1 MDGGT
6 TSLAAR
12 ARPLRL
18 TLVGPT
24 PPLRGGIAHYT
35 TALVRALRPHHQV
48 QVVGLRR
55 QYPKWFFPGTTEEDR
70 SVVPLD
76 LHADVVVDPL
86 LPTSWPAAARMI
98 VAHRPDAIIMAWWQ
112 PALGAVLASFVR
124 YARRRCPTR
133 VIFLC
138 HNVGAHD
145 ATPWDRWLTSY
156 GLRNCDAV
164 IVHSDA
170 DAQQVTRHRLRASA
184 RVVRTTHPAYDLPEF
199 GAALDPATAR
209 TRLGL
214 AGDVLLFFGLVRRYK
229 GLADVIAAL
238 PRIRQRRDCTLLV
251 AGEFYEPR
259 AHYDAQI
266 RALGLSEHVRLCD
279 GYVPNEQVG
288 VYFSAADMVLAP
300 YRRATQSG
308 VVALAQQFHRPVI
321 VSRVG
326 GLRDMIAEGVTG
338 LSVPPADPDALATA
352 VLRIYEDGIDT
363 WRARVQQ
370 ARVTTWA
377 EEMDAIER
385 LAAP

>member
-1 MDGGT
+1 MEREST
-6 TSLAAR
+6 NFATR

-55 QYPKWFFPGTTEEDR
+55 QYPKWFFPGTTEVDR
-70 SVVPLD
+70 SAVPLAMD
-76 LHADVVVDPL
+76 ADVVVDPL
-86 LPTSWPAAARMI
+86 LPTSWPAAARAI
-98 VAHRPDAIIMAWWQ
+98 AAHQPDAIVMAWWQ

-124 YARRRCPTR
+124 YAQRRCSTR

-145 ATPWDRWLTSY
+145 ATPLDRWLTRY
-156 GLRNCDAV
+156 GLRTCDAV
-164 IVHSDA
+164 IAHSDS
-170 DAQQVTRHRLRASA
+170 DARQVARVHPRA

-199 GAALDPATAR
+199 GAALDSASAR
-209 TRLGL
+209 AQLGL
-214 AGDVLLFFGLVRRYK
+214 AGDVLLFFGLIRRYK
-229 GLADVIAAL
+229 GLTDVIAAL
-238 PRIRQRRDCTLLV
+238 PRIRQHRDCTLLV

-266 RALGLSEHVRLCD
+266 EALGLSEHVRLCD
-279 GYVPNEQVG
+279 AYVPNEQVG
-288 VYFSAADMVLAP
+288 VYFSAADMILAP
-300 YRRATQSG
+300 YRRATQSS
-308 VVALAQQFHRPVI
+308 VVAVAQQFQRPVI

-326 GLRDMIAEGVTG
+326 GLRDMIEEGVTG
-338 LSVPPADPDALATA
+338 LSVPPTDPDALATA
-352 VLRIYEDGIDT
+352 VLRIYDEGLDT

-377 EEMDAIER
+377 EERDAIER